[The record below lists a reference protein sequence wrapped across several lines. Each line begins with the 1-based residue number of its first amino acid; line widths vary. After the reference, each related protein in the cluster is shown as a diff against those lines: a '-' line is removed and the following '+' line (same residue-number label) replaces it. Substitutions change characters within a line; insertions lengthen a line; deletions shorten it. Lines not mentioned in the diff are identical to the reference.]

1 MIVWVLIIT
10 MVSSAY
16 GRDPLAVTVIDNIAS
31 AESCEQL
38 ARVVRNSP
46 HPEYGGVSATC
57 APVRKAV
64 VQ

>member
-10 MVSSAY
+10 TWGGGAAPS
-16 GRDPLAVTVIDNIAS
+16 GLAMSVIDNIAT

-38 ARVVRNSP
+38 ARVVRSNP
-46 HPEYGGVSATC
+46 RASATC

-64 VQ
+64 TK